1 MKLWDKGAPLDK
13 QAASPRLRSPEV
25 EAFTVGDDPA
35 LDLQLVPYD
44 CAASKAHVRMLAG
57 IGVLDE
63 QELGDLLTGLDE
75 IVRLHEAGEFVI
87 SADDEDCHTA
97 IENFL
102 TARCGEAGKKI
113 HTARSRNDQVLTAL
127 RLYEKDAAAEIV
139 TAVDALVTAIEGQR
153 AECGETALPGFTHT
167 RKAMPASVHMWFGA
181 YAASLADDKKLLT
194 AAGGIIDQSPLGSG
208 AGFGVPLEID
218 RDAMAKELGF
228 GSVQPTMYCQN
239 SRGKFEAMLIDAA
252 GQVMM
257 DLARMA
263 DDLILLSMPTFGF
276 FSLPDE
282 LCTGSS
288 IMPHKQNPDV
298 LELIRGYRGMVAG
311 ASVTVKT
318 ICDGLISGYHRD
330 LQLTKG
336 PVMRSLAVTAQCLA
350 MMTLVFEKLTVNADR
365 CQAAMTD
372 ELFATEK
379 VYELVRQGVPFRDA
393 YRQIGRELKEE

>member
-1 MKLWDKGAPLDK
+1 MKLWDKGQPLDK
-13 QAASPRLRSPEV
+13 QV
-25 EAFTVGDDPA
+25 EAFTAGDDPA

-44 CAASKAHVRMLAG
+44 CAASKAHARMLAG
-57 IGVLDE
+57 IGVLNDR
-63 QELGDLLTGLDE
+63 ELADLLAGLDE

-87 SADDEDCHTA
+87 NPADEDCHTA

-102 TARCGEAGKKI
+102 TDRSGEAGKKI

-127 RLYEKDAAAEIV
+127 RLYEKDAVAEITV
-139 TAVDALVTAIEGQR
+139 AIDALVKAVEAR
-153 AECGETALPGFTHT
+153 RKKHASVALPGFTHT
-167 RKAMPASVHMWFGA
+167 RKAMPASIDMWFGA
-181 YAASLADDKKLLT
+181 YAAALADDKKLL
-194 AAGGIIDQSPLGSG
+194 AAAAGIIDQSPLGSA

-218 RDAMAKELGF
+218 REATAKELGF

-257 DLARMA
+257 DLARIA

-276 FSLPDE
+276 FSLPAE
-282 LCTGSS
+282 LTTGSS

-298 LELIRGYRGMVAG
+298 LELIRGYRGVVAG
-311 ASVTVKT
+311 ASVTIKT
-318 ICDGLISGYHRD
+318 LCDGLISGYHRD

-336 PVMRSLAVTAQCLA
+336 PVMRTLTIVAQCLA
-350 MMTLVFEKLTVNADR
+350 MMTRVFEALTIDADR
-365 CQAAMTD
+365 CKAAMTD

-379 VYELVRQGVPFRDA
+379 VYELVRQGMAFRDA
-393 YRQIGRELKEE
+393 YRRVAGDLKK

>member
-1 MKLWDKGAPLDK
+1 MKLWDKGQPLD
-13 QAASPRLRSPEV
+13 ALIET
-25 EAFTVGDDPA
+25 FTVGEDPA

-44 CAASKAHVRMLAG
+44 CAASKAHARMLAG
-57 IGVLDE
+57 IGVLNS
-63 QELGDLLTGLDE
+63 QELTDLLAGLDE
-75 IVRLHEAGEFVI
+75 IVRLHAAGEFEIAV
-87 SADDEDCHTA
+87 ADEDCHTA

-102 TARCGEAGKKI
+102 TDRCGEAGKKI
-113 HTARSRNDQVLTAL
+113 HTARSRNDQVLTAM
-127 RLYEKDAAAEIV
+127 RLYEKDADAEI
-139 TAVDALVTAIEGQR
+139 TAAVDALIAAIDGQR
-153 AECGETALPGFTHT
+153 AKHGDVALPGFTHT
-167 RKAMPASVHMWFGA
+167 RKAMPASIDMWFGA
-181 YAASLADDKKLLT
+181 YAAALTDDKKLL
-194 AAGGIIDQSPLGSG
+194 AAVADIIDQSPLGSG

-218 RDAMAKELGF
+218 REATAKELGF

-252 GQVMM
+252 GQVMG

-276 FSLPDE
+276 FALPAE

-288 IMPHKQNPDV
+288 IMPHKANPDV
-298 LELIRGYRGMVAG
+298 LELIRGYRGVVAG

-336 PVMRSLAVTAQCLA
+336 PVMRTLAITSQCLA
-350 MMTLVFEKLTVNADR
+350 MMTRVFEALTVDAAR
-365 CQAAMTD
+365 CRAAMTD

-379 VYELVRQGVPFRDA
+379 VYELVRQGLPFRDA
-393 YRQIGRELKEE
+393 YRQVARDLKE

>member
-1 MKLWDKGAPLDK
+1 MKLWDKGQSLDK
-13 QAASPRLRSPEV
+13 QV
-25 EAFTVGDDPA
+25 EAFTAGDDPA

-44 CAASKAHVRMLAG
+44 CAVSKAHARMLAG
-57 IGVLDE
+57 IGVLKE
-63 QELGDLLTGLDE
+63 QELADLLAGLDE
-75 IVRLHEAGEFVI
+75 IVRLHEAGEFAI
-87 SADDEDCHTA
+87 TAADEDCHTA

-102 TARCGEAGKKI
+102 TDRCGEAGKKI

-127 RLYEKDAAAEIV
+127 RLYEKDAVAEIND
-139 TAVDALVTAIEGQR
+139 AVDVLNKAVAAQR
-153 AECGETALPGFTHT
+153 AEHGDVALPGFTHT
-167 RKAMPASVHMWFGA
+167 RKAMPASIEMWFGA
-181 YAASLADDKKLLT
+181 YAAALADDTELL
-194 AAGGIIDQSPLGSG
+194 AAVADIIDQSPLGSA

-218 RDAMAKELGF
+218 REATAKELGF
-228 GSVQPTMYCQN
+228 ASVQPTMYCQN

-263 DDLILLSMPTFGF
+263 NDLILFSMPTFGF
-276 FSLPDE
+276 FSLPAE
-282 LCTGSS
+282 LTTGSS

-298 LELIRGYRGMVAG
+298 LELIRGYRGVVAG

-336 PVMRSLAVTAQCLA
+336 PVMRALTVTIQCLT
-350 MMTLVFEKLTVNADR
+350 MMTRVFEALTIDAGR

-379 VYELVRQGVPFRDA
+379 VYDLVRDGLPFRDA
-393 YRQIGRELKEE
+393 YRQVARDLKE